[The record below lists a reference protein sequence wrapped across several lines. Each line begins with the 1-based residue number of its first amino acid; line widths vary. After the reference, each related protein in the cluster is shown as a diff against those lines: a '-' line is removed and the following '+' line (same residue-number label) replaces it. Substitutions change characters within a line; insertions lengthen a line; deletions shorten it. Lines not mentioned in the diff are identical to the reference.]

1 MPAPAVAT
9 GLPARSLGARL
20 DSPVRLLGQFAVWL
34 PATIVLRPLPLSDE
48 GRHAGVARAMLLGG
62 AWVPTLNGLP
72 LFHKLPLFYWL
83 DAAALQLFG
92 VNAVAARIAAV
103 LGAWLLGAALLLGME
118 RRAGRRTTAIA
129 PGVLTT
135 CQFFCMGSQG
145 ANHTMLVASLI
156 TVAVFTLVRAVD
168 EPAQVKPGWLEAGA
182 VASALALLASGP
194 IGLVLP
200 ALTLRWS
207 GWLPLALRRASS
219 ARDAPTGLYV

>member
-1 MPAPAVAT
+1 
-9 GLPARSLGARL
+9 
-20 DSPVRLLGQFAVWL
+20 
-34 PATIVLRPLPLSDE
+34 
-48 GRHAGVARAMLLGG
+48 
-62 AWVPTLNGLP
+62 
-72 LFHKLPLFYWL
+72 
-83 DAAALQLFG
+83 
-92 VNAVAARIAAV
+92 
-103 LGAWLLGAALLLGME
+103 
-118 RRAGRRTTAIA
+118 
-129 PGVLTT
+129 
-135 CQFFCMGSQG
+135 MGSQR

-168 EPAQVKPGWLEAGA
+168 ETAQVKPGWLEAGA